1 MIKCSLTG
9 KKLTANQLA
18 KELLVDQM
26 EIALEFW
33 QESILVNEE
42 DRKSVV

>member
-18 KELLVDQM
+18 KELLADKMQVS
-26 EIALEFW
+26 LEFW
-33 QESILVNEE
+33 KKVF
-42 DRKSVV
+42 